1 MMWRNIREGSTRSH
15 FRLFRRVLS
24 TGGGL
29 MAILFMSYHY
39 FYGNYL
45 TGKGGSSNISPSTRN
60 NFFGASAL
68 SIQNKSIMNPP
79 KQSPVN
85 NDVVRVF
92 CYGDS
97 LTAGTSPPSYEL
109 FPYAVH
115 LEKSINDK
123 IITSSSSTENN
134 TSQNSIDQLV
144 GSALPKVS
152 IRWKGLPGWTANTM
166 LEYAND
172 SNVGLCTTIRKV
184 HNPSLSLVI
193 ILAGTNDIGMAAS
206 SSSDSKESSKR
217 IASDIIALHQLVFD
231 SSSLIN
237 QSIQTL
243 AISVPPSKWQ
253 QSSAVAQSMAE
264 DVNNRIR
271 AWCDATENSH
281 FVKHPIESWSLGD
294 RRWAPDGLHLSPMGY
309 EEFGKSLTSVVTQI
323 LFPRN
328 SLQTEERNSS
338 EKELTD

>member
-1 MMWRNIREGSTRSH
+1 
-15 FRLFRRVLS
+15 
-24 TGGGL
+24 
-29 MAILFMSYHY
+29 MS
-39 FYGNYL
+39 
-45 TGKGGSSNISPSTRN
+45 
-60 NFFGASAL
+60 
-68 SIQNKSIMNPP
+68 PP
-79 KQSPVN
+79 KQSPVS
-85 NDVVRVF
+85 NDIVRVF

-115 LEKSINDK
+115 LERSINDK
-123 IITSSSSTENN
+123 IITSSGTKKN
-134 TSQNSIDQLV
+134 TSQNISKDQLV
-144 GSALPKVS
+144 GIALPKVS
-152 IRWKGLPGWTANTM
+152 IRWKGLPGWTANTL

-172 SNVGLCTTIRKV
+172 SNVGLGTTIRKV
-184 HNPSLSLVI
+184 QNPSLSLVI

-231 SSSLIN
+231 SSSLLN

-253 QSSAVAQSMAE
+253 QSSTVAQSMAE

-281 FVKHPIESWSLGD
+281 FVKHPIESWSHGD
-294 RRWAPDGLHLSPMGY
+294 RRWAPDGLHLSPVGY
-309 EEFGKSLTSVVTQI
+309 EEFGKSLASVVTQI
-323 LFPRN
+323 LFPGHT
-328 SLQTEERNSS
+328 LE
-338 EKELTD
+338 